1 LAIVSIALGPYCD
14 GVRQFEYR
22 SERGL
27 SRETER
33 SDTNLDGRL
42 QRGSRSCDPL
52 ARRSVPAGKADQRE
66 PLRIT
71 RANARHCSVNT
82 SGHGGPDAAR
92 TNERGFSARLSCAL
106 FVGDDVAQALALI
119 AATISTLAPLS
130 MEVLTGL
137 VVGLAFRTRL
147 QSDADK
153 HSQDK

>member
-1 LAIVSIALGPYCD
+1 
-14 GVRQFEYR
+14 
-22 SERGL
+22 L
-27 SRETER
+27 SHETER

-42 QRGSRSCDPL
+42 QRGSRSCNPL
-52 ARRSVPAGKADQRE
+52 ARRSLPAGKADQRE

-71 RANARHCSVNT
+71 RADARHCSVNT
-82 SGHGGPDAAR
+82 SERGGPDAAR
-92 TNERGFSARLSCAL
+92 TNERGSSARLSCAL
-106 FVGDDVAQALALI
+106 VGHDVAQALALI

-147 QSDADK
+147 QSGADK